1 MKYIAYVDGS
11 YMQDDVA
18 GAYYGSAAIVQPE
31 GGTGWSLIK
40 QAGNDEMVAM
50 RNVAGELMAV
60 ILLCEYCT
68 KLECDHLVIHYDYEG
83 IEKWVT
89 GDWKA
94 KNKWTQAYKQYMQ
107 HNIMPKMRVE
117 FIHVKGHTG
126 VAGNEAVDQY
136 AKEAILDQIQHRG

>member
-1 MKYIAYVDGS
+1 MKYVAYVDGS
-11 YMQDDVA
+11 YMEDATA
-18 GAYYGSAAIVQPE
+18 GAYYGSAAIVQPD

-68 KLECDHLVIHYDYEG
+68 KLDCTHLVIHYDYEG

-89 GDWKA
+89 GQWKA
-94 KNKWTQAYKQYMQ
+94 KNKWTQAYRRYMTTVVY
-107 HNIMPKMRVE
+107 PKMKVE
-117 FIHVKGHTG
+117 FMHVKGHTG

-136 AKEAILDQIQHRG
+136 AKDAILDQIRHRG